1 MVWGAFVWGQFFGGF
16 CPGAFFWEL
25 FLGGQLEPN
34 QFLMSI
40 KMQSPFFSL
49 IIAAHTHEITTV
61 TIEEM
66 HYKSCIFTCL
76 VENRMSEF
84 FHILLKI
91 LENS

>member
-1 MVWGAFVWGQFFGGF
+1 MPINWNVSWHA
-16 CPGAFFWEL
+16 AK
-25 FLGGQLEPN
+25 N
-34 QFLMSI
+34 IQFLMSI

-66 HYKSCIFTCL
+66 HLKSCIFTCP
-76 VENRMSEF
+76 VENRGMSEF